1 MNTRN
6 RAWRRKKNF
15 SKGRRKKRIAVAVCR
30 NWWYEHD
37 GQYIKGK
44 IHCSCPSCSPKTNNH
59 GHGAARNYTHSD
71 LAKVESMQCKI
82 SEYKNGEVEDNGKNQ
97 YQRW

>member
-1 MNTRN
+1 MDARN

-15 SKGRRKKRIAVAVCR
+15 SKGRRKKRIALNVCR

-44 IHCSCPSCSPKTNNH
+44 IHCSCPCCSQKTNNR
-59 GHGAARNYTHSD
+59 GRYGKSVNYTHSD
-71 LAKVESMQCKI
+71 NMKVESMKYKAL
-82 SEYKNGEVEDNGKNQ
+82 EYEHGGIIEKYEND
-97 YQRW
+97 

>member
-6 RAWRRKKNF
+6 RAWIRKKNY
-15 SKGRRKKRIAVAVCR
+15 SKGKRKKRIAMSVCR

-44 IHCSCPSCSPKTNNH
+44 IHCSCPLCSPKTNNRNGY
-59 GHGAARNYTHSD
+59 GHLVNYTHSD
-71 LAKVESMQCKI
+71 LMKVESMQDQI
-82 SEYKNGEVEDNGKNQ
+82 SEYKNGEIDKGQ
-97 YQRW
+97 YGRNKI

>member
-1 MNTRN
+1 MRN

-15 SKGRRKKRIAVAVCR
+15 SKGRRKKHIAMAVCR

-82 SEYKNGEVEDNGKNQ
+82 SEYKNGEVESNGKNQ
-97 YQRW
+97 Y

>member
-1 MNTRN
+1 MRN

-59 GHGAARNYTHSD
+59 GHGAAETTHIQTLQSRIY
-71 LAKVESMQCKI
+71 AM
-82 SEYKNGEVEDNGKNQ
+82 
-97 YQRW
+97 